1 MSRRLKVDE
10 SVDAF
15 VADLQRLLGR
25 SGHML
30 SGDKDA
36 VVIEQLIASLPS
48 DFSKQLRMSL
58 AGKEL
63 MISACVEQVRA
74 LRSSAADCSVS
85 AGVLEPAAEL
95 AAAVVPQQGLRS
107 CICHHCHEVGHIRR
121 HCPKQ
126 TEKKQQDVR
135 AARQQKQHCF
145 FCDQP
150 GHLKADCTE
159 RHAWLAARQRTSP
172 GSGKSAAVAP
182 EGADPCL
189 CTVN

>member
-1 MSRRLKVDE
+1 MSLKVDNFLRPFRGKSDDFAAFWDKFLVLAEISKWDTDAKKMAHFPLFLEGDAFLVFNKFSADDKKDSNVVKAKMTAAFAATPSEAYRRFVSRRLKVDE

-15 VADLQRLLGR
+15 VADLQRLLER

-95 AAAVVPQQGLRS
+95 AAAV
-107 CICHHCHEVGHIRR
+107 
-121 HCPKQ
+121 
-126 TEKKQQDVR
+126 
-135 AARQQKQHCF
+135 
-145 FCDQP
+145 
-150 GHLKADCTE
+150 
-159 RHAWLAARQRTSP
+159 
-172 GSGKSAAVAP
+172 AP
-182 EGADPCL
+182 
-189 CTVN
+189 